1 MEQVLD
7 VYKRPYNEQIP
18 IICMDE
24 SPKQL
29 IKETKTALPVRP
41 GHPLKEDYEYERCG
55 VTNVFLASEP
65 LKGKRFIEITQRKTK
80 EDWAYFIRRI
90 SEEWYP
96 KASKIILVMDNLIT
110 HKAGALYETFEPTEA
125 KRIKDRFEFVYTPKH
140 GSWLNMAEIEL
151 NVLMNRCLNRRI
163 DNMETL
169 QKEAAAWQKYR
180 NGKSATIWVRK
191 KATTTAATRVA
202 ATPTIRVLEQE
213 GIDVPPLSRSK

>member
-1 MEQVLD
+1 
-7 VYKRPYNEQIP
+7 
-18 IICMDE
+18 MDE

-180 NGKSATIWVRK
+180 NGKSATINGQFTNHDARIK
-191 KATTTAATRVA
+191 LKRLY
-202 ATPTIRVLEQE
+202 PTI
-213 GIDVPPLSRSK
+213 S